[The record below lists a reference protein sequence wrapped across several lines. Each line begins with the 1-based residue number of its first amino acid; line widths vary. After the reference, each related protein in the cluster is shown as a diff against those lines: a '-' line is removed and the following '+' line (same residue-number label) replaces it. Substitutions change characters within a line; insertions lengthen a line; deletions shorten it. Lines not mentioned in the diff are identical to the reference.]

1 MQHNMVHQEKHT
13 CVLQEDMQ
21 SFITEIST
29 LRYLAEK
36 AGVTGPLLEELDAF
50 KHEVEHLDASVWE
63 RKEVRNLC
71 RNELVCLSLGVL
83 RVFGSRSCREEG
95 GDTHA

>member
-1 MQHNMVHQEKHT
+1 MQHDMVHQEEQT
-13 CVLQEDMQ
+13 CVLQEDIQ
-21 SFITEIST
+21 QFIAEIST

-36 AGVTGPLLEELDAF
+36 AGVTGPLLEELNVF
-50 KHEVEHLDASVWE
+50 KNEVEHLDSSAWE
-63 RKEVRNLC
+63 RKEVRDLN

-83 RVFGSRSCREEG
+83 RAFGSRSCRKEG